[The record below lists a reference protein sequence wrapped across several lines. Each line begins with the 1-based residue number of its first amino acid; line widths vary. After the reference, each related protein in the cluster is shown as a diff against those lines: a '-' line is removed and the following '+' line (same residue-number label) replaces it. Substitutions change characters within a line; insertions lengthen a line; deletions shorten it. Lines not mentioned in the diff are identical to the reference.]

1 MRKQFFVKKAI
12 AIVVFVF
19 AFIVGLSFAV
29 MALWNN
35 ILVDVLHVGTITF
48 WQALGIFLLS
58 RILFGGFPGKP
69 GWAGRGHNRRE
80 MEEMRNKWF
89 NMSPEE
95 RQHFKQ
101 NLRGRFRGCQPP
113 ATPESPASEQSAV

>member
-1 MRKQFFVKKAI
+1 
-12 AIVVFVF
+12 
-19 AFIVGLSFAV
+19 

-35 ILVDVLHVGTITF
+35 ILVAVLHISVINF
-48 WQALGIFLLS
+48 WQALGLFALS

-69 GWAGRGHNRRE
+69 GWAGYGRRRRE

-101 NLRGRFRGCQPP
+101 HWGNRFRGGQTPV
-113 ATPESPASEQSAV
+113 TPESPASEQPSV

>member
-1 MRKQFFVKKAI
+1 MIHSRFPR
-12 AIVVFVF
+12 
-19 AFIVGLSFAV
+19 FILFLLFIFAV
-29 MALWNN
+29 LVPLGFIITALWNN
-35 ILVDVLHVGTITF
+35 ILAVIFPIALINF

-80 MEEMRNKWF
+80 MEEMRKKWF

-95 RQHFKQ
+95 RQNFKQ
-101 NLRGRFRGCQPP
+101 NWRERCRAGQKPV
-113 ATPESPASEQSAV
+113 TPESPAAEQ

>member
-1 MRKQFFVKKAI
+1 MIHSRFPRFILFLLFIFV
-12 AIVVFVF
+12 VLVPLG
-19 AFIVGLSFAV
+19 FIV

-35 ILVDVLHVGTITF
+35 ILAVIFPIALINF

-69 GWAGRGHNRRE
+69 GWAGRRHSRRE
-80 MEEMRNKWF
+80 MEEMRNKWS

-95 RQHFKQ
+95 RQQFKQ
-101 NLRGRFRGCQPP
+101 QWGNRFRGCHTSV
-113 ATPESPASEQSAV
+113 TPESPAAE